1 MSHFLPFTYSM
12 LKDDLKLSSSE
23 DSDGEQVCSFSTKVS
38 GKYSKHVDNLV
49 VQQRSVLPTANRAA
63 PRFIIKKQ
71 KSISKFLNKLQVFHN
86 TNWGKIICFV
96 WIVCLYLKTLA
107 FLISNGLS
115 MKIKR
120 SVLHNRCNG
129 LPLKDRTLHV
139 LPCCLTHA
147 WHKHFCAGTV
157 FGMIRVTVFVLYSQV
172 LSVTGY
178 SSTFIAIDK
187 SFFSSL
193 SILMLCGFC

>member
-1 MSHFLPFTYSM
+1 M

-23 DSDGEQVCSFSTKVS
+23 DSDGEQVCAFSTKVS
-38 GKYSKHVDNLV
+38 GKYSKHVL
-49 VQQRSVLPTANRAA
+49 
-63 PRFIIKKQ
+63 IKKQ

-96 WIVCLYLKTLA
+96 WIVCLHLKTPA

-120 SVLHNRCNG
+120 SLLHNICNG
-129 LPLKDRTLHV
+129 LPFKGRTLHV

-157 FGMIRVTVFVLYSQV
+157 WD
-172 LSVTGY
+172 
-178 SSTFIAIDK
+178 DK
-187 SFFSSL
+187 SYCVCVL
-193 SILMLCGFC
+193 LPGFICNWV